1 MHTEDAPIYI
11 AMESES
17 DMSSVFSKLN
27 VNAVEF
33 VPSFSSPSAAPT
45 TADTEAEM
53 NDTSDTQKMVV
64 EQPKNNG
71 TCKSE
76 REICVK
82 FPRRDGRRL
91 SHFFPFAV
99 LQHMNEVTQ
108 KRKKSFFLPHR
119 TVSVSRSAG
128 ILCVCES

>member
-17 DMSSVFSKLN
+17 DMQSVFSKLN

-71 TCKSE
+71 TCKSK
-76 REICVK
+76 REIRVK
-82 FPRRDGRRL
+82 FPTTRRTATFP
-91 SHFFPFAV
+91 FFSLFAV
-99 LQHMNEVTQ
+99 LQHM
-108 KRKKSFFLPHR
+108 K
-119 TVSVSRSAG
+119 
-128 ILCVCES
+128 